1 MLSSRDW
8 AFIGGGL
15 VLTVAGVIATFYWNI
30 EAGIVVLFLLGM
42 LLLMLG
48 ILQRKHQA
56 RLQERVLYLIG
67 AEKKRGREPVEL
79 DSVSM
84 KKIIGL
90 LHAQQISLEKLDS
103 HVRRGGGSGAEKEHD
118 A

>member
-8 AFIGGGL
+8 VFIGGGL
-15 VLTVAGVIATFYWNI
+15 ALTVGGILATFYWNI

-42 LLLMLG
+42 LLLLLG

-56 RLQERVLYLIG
+56 RLQERVLFLIA
-67 AEKKRGREPVEL
+67 AEKKRVREPVEL

-90 LHAQQISLEKLDS
+90 LHAQQISLEKLS
-103 HVRRGGGSGAEKEHD
+103 AVVRTNREISPEE
-118 A
+118 